1 MSIDKIKYLDMIS
14 NIRNE
19 TDLNEFQEDTL
30 NELEEIIEFGEP
42 TQDHLDM
49 IEQKKKKKKEMMS
62 NETSNS

>member
-1 MSIDKIKYLDMIS
+1 MMSIDKIKYLDMIS

-49 IEQKKKKKKEMMS
+49 IEQKII
-62 NETSNS
+62 